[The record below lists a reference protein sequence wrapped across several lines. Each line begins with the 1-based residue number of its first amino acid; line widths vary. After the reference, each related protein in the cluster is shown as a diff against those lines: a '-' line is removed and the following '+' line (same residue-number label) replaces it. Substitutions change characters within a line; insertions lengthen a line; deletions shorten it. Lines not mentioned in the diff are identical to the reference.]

1 MESTD
6 ASKERFINVLSDLI
20 TKYADKIDLDGL
32 PDVKLPEAEMNKSA
46 SFFIEFFRY
55 FLTKKAVQK

>member
-1 MESTD
+1 METTD

-32 PDVKLPEAEMNKSA
+32 PDVKLPEAEMN
-46 SFFIEFFRY
+46 
-55 FLTKKAVQK
+55 